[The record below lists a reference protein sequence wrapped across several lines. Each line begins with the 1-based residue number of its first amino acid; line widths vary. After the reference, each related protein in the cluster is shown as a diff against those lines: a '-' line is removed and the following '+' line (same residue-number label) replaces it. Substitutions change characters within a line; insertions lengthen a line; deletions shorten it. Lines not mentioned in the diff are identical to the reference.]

1 MDLLLLTARVLHVVL
16 GVFWAGT
23 LIFLALFLGPSIRD
37 AGPAGGAVMAGLMKR
52 RFMDLLP
59 AAAILTV
66 LSGIWLFWHA
76 SAGLGSGYMRSGPGM
91 AYQIGGTTALL
102 AIILGIT
109 IVRPSTLRAM
119 ALSQAAASASGEEQ
133 KSALAQAQAFR
144 MKAAATTRWVALLLA
159 ITVVMMAVGRYL

>member
-23 LIFLALFLGPSIRD
+23 LLFLALFLGPSIRD

-59 AAAILTV
+59 AAAVLTV
-66 LSGIWLFWHA
+66 LSGLWLFWRA
-76 SAGLGSGYMRSGPGM
+76 STSGAPGYMRSGPGM
-91 AYQIGGTTALL
+91 AYQIGGTAALL

-119 ALSQAAASASGEEQ
+119 ALSQAAASATGDEQ
-133 KSALAQAQAFR
+133 KSTMAAAQAHR
-144 MKAAATTRWVALLLA
+144 LKAAATTRWVALLLG